1 MDTSMIMC
9 RSFKQQICRVLTGA
23 LLFSQL
29 AVAAYACPGIPAAA
43 FLDWNQ
49 SQSLAVSPLAAKDV
63 GEFAVAD
70 NVQANGAALSCEK
83 MDRAIQTDRTTQN
96 LCSEHCKYGQQSTD
110 RVSAPIP
117 PAALLTTLYTTP
129 LLSEAAIRIQP
140 LAALEAPPPATSPS
154 HTILHC
160 CFRI

>member
-1 MDTSMIMC
+1 MIKG
-9 RSFKQQICRVLTGA
+9 RSIKQLVCRVLTGM

-49 SQSLAVSPLAAKDV
+49 SQSLAVSPLAAKDA
-63 GEFAVAD
+63 GELAAAD
-70 NVQANGAALSCEK
+70 NAQANGAALSCEK
-83 MDRAIQTDRTTQN
+83 MDRAVQTDRTTQN
-96 LCSEHCKYGQQSTD
+96 LCSEHCKYGQQSAD
-110 RVSAPIP
+110 RASTPIP
-117 PAALLTTLYTTP
+117 PAVLLTTLYTTP

-140 LAALEAPPPATSPS
+140 LAALESPPPATSPS